1 VDGRAPDNAGNRA
14 TLLTQSSGTSACGT
28 VVCFRRV
35 TAVGAAGHS
44 SRLPAFL
51 NVADVPTSGT
61 NNDHFDQ

>member
-1 VDGRAPDNAGNRA
+1 
-14 TLLTQSSGTSACGT
+14 
-28 VVCFRRV
+28 VCFRRV